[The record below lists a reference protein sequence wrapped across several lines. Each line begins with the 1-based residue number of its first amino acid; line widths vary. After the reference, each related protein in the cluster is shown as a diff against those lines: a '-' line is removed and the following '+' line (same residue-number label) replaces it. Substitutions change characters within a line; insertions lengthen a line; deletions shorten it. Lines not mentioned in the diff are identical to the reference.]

1 MDILITNNIVKNSLK
16 PSLEVPK
23 SRSPKV
29 PKSQSQKKE
38 KKMEQQFEEEIERTV
53 AVLKAGKTIL
63 YPTDTIWGVGCDAT
77 NSRACDRVYEVKQR
91 PASKSLIILVDS
103 AERLKDY
110 VVDVPPIAYDLIAH
124 STNPL
129 SVVYAQSK
137 NLAKNISSDHSVCIR
152 VVNNDFCKEVIRRL
166 GKPITSTSA
175 NLSGQ
180 PTAMTFGDISEEIK
194 NAVDYVVQ
202 LYHDS
207 FAKPKCSTII
217 KLNQDNTFEILRQ

>member
-1 MDILITNNIVKNSLK
+1 MDKL
-16 PSLEVPK
+16 
-23 SRSPKV
+23 
-29 PKSQSQKKE
+29 
-38 KKMEQQFEEEIERTV
+38 FEEEVERTV

-77 NSRACDRVYEVKQR
+77 NSKACERVYEVKQR
-91 PASKSLIILVDS
+91 PSSKSLIVLVDT

-110 VVDVPPIAYDLIAH
+110 VVDVPAIAYDLIARA
-124 STNPL
+124 SNPL
-129 SVVYAQSK
+129 SVVYEQSK
-137 NLAKNISSDHSVCIR
+137 NLAKNISADHSVCIR
-152 VVNNDFCKEVIRRL
+152 VVDNDFCKEVIRRL

-180 PTAMTFGDISEEIK
+180 PSAMTFGDISEEIK
-194 NAVDYVVQ
+194 NSVDYVVQ

-217 KLNQDNTFEILRQ
+217 KLNEDNTFEILRQ